1 MESVV
6 SIENKETENMRM
18 YYRLRLDQNKSKND
32 KKKGIFETYLD
43 FVLACEKL
51 FNLPEQEYEQ
61 QSKLLFDIGEK
72 YLGKPP
78 HGSNLAFGNQC
89 SRKRL
94 EDHCKSLER
103 MDAGVIPNRKLLEDS
118 YNYVF
123 LKLDEKN
130 KYYHRSA
137 SSK

>member
-6 SIENKETENMRM
+6 PIENKETENMRM

-43 FVLACEKL
+43 FVFDCEKL

-78 HGSNLAFGNQC
+78 YGSNLAFGNQC

-94 EDHCKSLER
+94 KDHCKSLER

-118 YNYVF
+118 YNYVI

-137 SSK
+137 TSK